1 MGLACCCGFPP
12 NSQALLKGW
21 TRPIG
26 WCLWRANPQKTS
38 NSKKK
43 HTVSDGISVF
53 FLESSFVHVHTP
65 NAPAAAATSTVVEA
79 KQLPQT
85 CSKAWTCS
93 SCFNEQGELQEKEL
107 CQHIKKHT
115 HTHPSGGRWANLLIS
130 ILGNIFRSYEN
141 PRLDC
146 IHPIKLHRPEFLH
159 YLNCETKLGPKLQ
172 RNWTGV

>member
-107 CQHIKKHT
+107 CQHIKKTHT
-115 HTHPSGGRWANLLIS
+115 HTHQVDDGLIFSSPSLETSSDHMRIRDWTAS
-130 ILGNIFRSYEN
+130 TQSS
-141 PRLDC
+141 C
-146 IHPIKLHRPEFLH
+146 IGLSFCII
-159 YLNCETKLGPKLQ
+159 
-172 RNWTGV
+172 